1 MLKNNACLSFS
12 PKKHFS
18 MPAPASK
25 SWSLC
30 RMKIKVSLSPAQNA
44 LEAATAECA
53 VSGRWLEL
61 VHTTAAYSV
70 HCGADPR
77 LWCTALCWDP
87 ALPPLLFDWLLKRF
101 QPVFAEIVPILPP
114 ASMLVSACCLGLCAV
129 IHGNQNHTVRE
140 LLWVA
145 PGTQSTTRVAETQ
158 ERSHTN

>member
-1 MLKNNACLSFS
+1 MLKNIVSFS
-12 PKKHFS
+12 TKKHFS

-25 SWSLC
+25 PCLLC
-30 RMKIKVSLSPAQNA
+30 RMKINVSLSPARNA

-61 VHTTAAYSV
+61 VHATAAYSV

-77 LWCTALCWDP
+77 LWCRDP

-158 ERSHTN
+158 ERSHTT